1 MVLPQG
7 FVQETVVSGLD
18 TPTAFAFS
26 PDGRIFITEKAGTVR
41 VVENA
46 TTDEAELLEAD
57 FIDLGYEVN
66 RAYNRG
72 LMGIAVHP
80 RFPYAPYVYLSYVH
94 EPPEAKGFSDNGARV
109 SRVVRVNANPADTNR
124 WQEGSLVMLMGAG
137 GTFDAIGDPERPN
150 QEPLTCVGEEGKPLR
165 DCLAAEGTAHTVNTI
180 RFGND
185 GALYVA
191 AGDGVDYS
199 VGSLRAQDLDSLNGK
214 ILRINPLNGNGYSTN
229 PFYDGDAG
237 SNRSK
242 VYALGMRNPF
252 RFTIH
257 PSTGELFVGDV
268 GDLSYEEV
276 NRGRAGA
283 NFGWPCL
290 EGSKE
295 RATDPIC
302 EPILDGTTRT
312 VPAIYAY
319 PHEDGRGAVIGG
331 DVYTGRAFPSQYRGA
346 YFFGDFNAGMIQ
358 YLTFGSSG
366 TELNFF
372 ATMVLGPS
380 QISMGPDGNLYVLSV
395 MLGKLFRIRYVGDGS
410 VVPLGKPKP
419 VSTATSPDVGSTG
432 DEATSDEEPDGTS
445 EEPSPDVES
454 PIEPTA
460 ESSAEPDATLTP
472 TATSTRSPGEGT
484 GSILREWW
492 TPIGGG
498 DIADLTDSPDFP
510 GRPDGSEQLSRLETT
525 TTREKDYGA
534 RIRGYL
540 HPPVTGE
547 YRFWIAADDTAQLW
561 LSTDANSANT
571 RQIAGVSQWTSM
583 RDWDKYGE
591 QASDLIRL
599 RVGQRYYIEVLHKQ
613 SDQKDNISV
622 AWEIPDQERSVI
634 EGSYLSPAAP

>member
-1 MVLPQG
+1 MKKMKNDTRLRGLGVLLSILLAVSFIALPADQVAAQTQKVEPPMVLPPG

-26 PDGRIFITEKAGTVR
+26 PDGRLYVTLKSGRVR
-41 VVENA
+41 VVQDP
-46 TTDEAELLEAD
+46 TTSEAELLEDD
-57 FIDLGYEVN
+57 FIDLSYEVN
-66 RAYNRG
+66 QAYNRG
-72 LMGIAVHP
+72 LMGIALHP
-80 RFPYAPYVYLSYVH
+80 RFPAVPYVYLSYVY
-94 EPPEAKGFSDNGARV
+94 EPPEAKGYSDTGARV
-109 SRVVRVNANPADTNR
+109 SRVVRVSADPADTNR
-124 WQEGSLVMLMGAG
+124 WNAG
-137 GTFDAIGDPERPN
+137 TVDVLLGEAGTFETIGDPERPN
-150 QEPLTCVGEEGKPLR
+150 QEPLTCNDAEGRPIR

-229 PFYDGDAG
+229 PFYDGDPG

-257 PSTGELFVGDV
+257 PSTGELLIGDV

-290 EGSKE
+290 EGPKE

-319 PHEDGRGAVIGG
+319 PHEDGRGAIIGG
-331 DVYTGRAFPSQYRGA
+331 DIYTGRTYPSLYRGA

-366 TELNFF
+366 TELNDF

-395 MLGKLFRIRYVGDGS
+395 MLSKLFRIRYVGDGAA
-410 VVPLGKPKP
+410 VPLAKPRP
-419 VSTATSPDVGSTG
+419 VSTATGPEAEPEVNEESDETDTQSNEASTG
-432 DEATSDEEPDGTS
+432 SGETETQSDDASTGS
-445 EEPSPDVES
+445 EETDAEASDS
-454 PIEPTA
+454 AQPTA
-460 ESSAEPDATLTP
+460 EPTSRPPSA
-472 TATSTRSPGEGT
+472 TATRAPGGGS

-492 TPIGGG
+492 TPVSGS
-498 DIADLTDSPDFP
+498 DIADLTAIARFP
-510 GRPDGSEQLSRLETT
+510 RSARRQRATT
-525 TTREKDYGA
+525 PLRDND
-534 RIRGYL
+534 
-540 HPPVTGE
+540 HTG
-547 YRFWIAADDTAQLW
+547 
-561 LSTDANSANT
+561 
-571 RQIAGVSQWTSM
+571 
-583 RDWDKYGE
+583 K
-591 QASDLIRL
+591 RL
-599 RVGQRYYIEVLHKQ
+599 RRTHPRLHLPTR
-613 SDQKDNISV
+613 D
-622 AWEIPDQERSVI
+622 R
-634 EGSYLSPAAP
+634 